1 VRAIVIQEPNSFS
14 SESSCVRSLATDNP
28 HPKWADYKTLIVVVT
43 SMILPLLSLLWVNV
57 RSKREILWGE
67 GKLRWMA
74 PAYAA
79 AIALVFLWICEQ
91 WFQANGGVLGAKQPH
106 ELLFRLRAIEV
117 FSTSSPAL
125 GLFIL
130 SAAFSV
136 VSVSNCLRYAEAS
149 KVAFHLNRLRRGS
162 PAMTS
167 LPPWPRKPRLSCRA
181 PRMNDQ
187 HCDRSGA
194 RK

>member
-28 HPKWADYKTLIVVVT
+28 HPKWADYTTLIVVVT

-57 RSKREILWGE
+57 RSKREILWGK

-117 FSTSSPAL
+117 FSTTRA
-125 GLFIL
+125 GFVHTECCLFG
-130 SAAFSV
+130 
-136 VSVSNCLRYAEAS
+136 CLC
-149 KVAFHLNRLRRGS
+149 FQ
-162 PAMTS
+162 
-167 LPPWPRKPRLSCRA
+167 LPPLCRSEQGGLPPKPFETGKPSHDFVA
-181 PRMNDQ
+181 PMA
-187 HCDRSGA
+187 S
-194 RK
+194 